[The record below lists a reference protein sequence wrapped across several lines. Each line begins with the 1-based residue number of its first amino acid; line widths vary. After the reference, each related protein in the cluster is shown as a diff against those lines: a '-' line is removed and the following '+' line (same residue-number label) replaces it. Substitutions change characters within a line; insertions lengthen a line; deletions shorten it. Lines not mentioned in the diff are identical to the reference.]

1 MVPWATNLNAHIR
14 NLKKAQNRYTN
25 ANKNFQTALR
35 KYQNAPAGNNANL
48 ESHVIRTRNAKERV
62 EREVN
67 TILRI
72 IDTRIRTMTPVW
84 LRPHLSRVEHA
95 TNTPVMRFAA
105 TLYSKMLHDIR
116 VAIIMAFRKHGVSPI
131 IFEKYM
137 RNLVPNKRV
146 SNRSTL
152 R

>member
-14 NLKKAQNRYTN
+14 NLKSAQNRYTN

-35 KYQNAPAGNNANL
+35 KYNNTPGNNANL
-48 ESHVIRTRNAKERV
+48 ESRVIQARNAKERV
-62 EREVN
+62 EREVKA
-67 TILRI
+67 ILRI
-72 IDTRIRTMTPVW
+72 IDTRIRTMTPVG

-105 TLYSKMLHDIR
+105 TIYAKMLHDIR

-131 IFEKYM
+131 IFERYM